1 MDFNYKF
8 FITIEGKYF
17 YAVDKITGMVLAS
30 TCAEN
35 RAWFMQPQAYELKRM
50 LEEAGFSEVEVHDG
64 QQYLEDLKKMF
75 YSGRITQRHLI
86 SKHYE
91 YREELRSYV
100 VYP

>member
-17 YAVDKITGMVLAS
+17 YAIDRMTGMVLAS
-30 TCAEN
+30 TCVEN
-35 RAWFMQPQAYELKRM
+35 RAWFKQVQAYNFKKM
-50 LEEAGFSEVEVHDG
+50 LEEAGFKDIVVHDG
-64 QQYLEDLKKMF
+64 QQYLEDLKQMF

-91 YREELRSYV
+91 YREEFRSYAT
-100 VYP
+100 